1 MHLSAPE
8 SKRKNVKDTRIS
20 STGIGYVLGCGIKV
34 SLTMAVC
41 LCDATTL
48 LRHIRHGVY

>member
-20 STGIGYVLGCGIKV
+20 STGIGYVLGWGIIV